1 MRAKAGFRYDRGTRT
16 NGVRVPT
23 ALKLKLAPQRRF
35 EAIDVN
41 RRIAVEAGD
50 VLHRYRRA
58 LYCSFHTTAGYLDQS
73 LSARMHHRQDLLSQ
87 FFRAFHVLFPQGGE
101 YHHDRMELRSELS
114 EEQKIV
120 EPRNGDSHL
129 TYIGSGMRNCVTY
142 RARPDAPVYFIELDG
157 LTDAM
162 ARQRTT
168 KIVAYDQE
176 RVIARSSVG
185 VAVSRHPVDSINLA
199 DPRLGLLDAVN
210 ELLARTGLQY
220 GRVDLV
226 VDPTERNVGLTV
238 NEYETLLMQNDLA
251 DVLRDPLR
259 FARLKAK
266 NALIDPLSIPG
277 KTLNYAKY
285 DVVRVLNSLMEAL
298 RLDQSSFERLVAKV
312 MSLPARRFLRSR
324 RVSFLA
330 AADVDEGRP
339 QLLRGTY
346 QSPILVQWQSAARQE
361 RRIDIM
367 LSELS

>member
-1 MRAKAGFRYDRGTRT
+1 MSQPAE
-16 NGVRVPT
+16 
-23 ALKLKLAPQRRF
+23 LKLTLAPQRRF

-41 RRIAVEAGD
+41 RRINAEAGD
-50 VLHRYRRA
+50 FLNRHQRA

-114 EEQKIV
+114 DEQKVV
-120 EPRNGDSHL
+120 EPRNADSHL

-142 RARPDAPVYFIELDG
+142 RTRPEAPVYFIELDG
-157 LTDAM
+157 LTEASQ
-162 ARQRTT
+162 RQRTT
-168 KIVAYDQE
+168 KIVAYDEE
-176 RVIARSSVG
+176 RIVKR
-185 VAVSRHPVDSINLA
+185 VSLRIPVSKHPVDSINLG
-199 DPRLGLLDAVN
+199 DPRLGLLDSVN
-210 ELLARTGLQY
+210 ELLMEHGLQY

-259 FARLKAK
+259 FARIKAR
-266 NALIDPLSIPG
+266 NALHDPRSIPG

-298 RLDQSSFERLVAKV
+298 RLDEGSFERLIAKV
-312 MSLPARRFLRSR
+312 MSLPARRFVRSR

-330 AADVDEGRP
+330 AGEGLHGTARV
-339 QLLRGTY
+339 LRGTY
-346 QSPILVQWQSAARQE
+346 QSPILVQWQSPERQE
-361 RRIDIM
+361 RRIEVV
-367 LSELS
+367 LSELL